1 MSAIAQRVAA
11 CSWSLRPTGPADL
24 VAKLARAGINK
35 VQLALGP
42 LASEPAWADAAG
54 ELAGAGVAVV
64 SGMFGCVGEDYSTLE
79 SIRRTGGVVPD
90 ATWPANRRNIL
101 RAVPIAASLGLHLVS
116 FHAGFLPAEQA
127 DPAYAK
133 LLGRIGEV
141 ADAFAA
147 EGIDLALET
156 GQEDAPT
163 LARFLDRLHRPNVGV
178 NFDPAN
184 MILYAKGDP
193 VAAAGALAGRIR
205 QVHVKDALPA
215 DVPGQWGR
223 EVPAGSGAVDWPAFF
238 AALRGQA
245 FGGFLCIE
253 REGGGDRLADVA
265 AARELILRTWGSDP
279 GGGG

>member
-11 CSWSLRPTGPADL
+11 CSWSLRPANPADL
-24 VAKLARAGINK
+24 IAKLGQAGIDK

-42 LASEPAWADAAG
+42 LGSERSWADAAG
-54 ELAGAGVAVV
+54 ELAGAGIAVV
-64 SGMFGCVGEDYSTLE
+64 SGMFGCVGEDYGTPA

-90 ATWPANRRNIL
+90 ETWPANRRNIL
-101 RAVPIAASLGLHLVS
+101 RTVPIAASLGLDLVS
-116 FHAGFLPAEQA
+116 FHAGFLPAEEG
-127 DPAYAK
+127 DPSCGK

-184 MILYAKGDP
+184 MILYGKGDP
-193 VAAAGALAGRIR
+193 VEAVRALAGRIR

-223 EVPAGSGAVDWPAFF
+223 EVPAGTGAVDWPAFF
-238 AALRGQA
+238 AALRGQQ

-253 REGGGDRLADVA
+253 REAGGDRIADVA